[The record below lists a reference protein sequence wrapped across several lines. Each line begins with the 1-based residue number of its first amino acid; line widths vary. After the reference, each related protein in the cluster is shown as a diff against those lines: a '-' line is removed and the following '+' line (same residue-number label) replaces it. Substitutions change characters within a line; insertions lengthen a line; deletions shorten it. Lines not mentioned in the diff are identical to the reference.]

1 MKYHFNYCWHFLLAD
16 AFPMKEAVEKWKDD
30 QGRYFYERDYR
41 EQGWQEVTLPHTF
54 NDGDLF
60 VAPIQDAGSGQKRTC
75 AFYRKM
81 FSLEE
86 AWRGSKILLEFEGMR
101 QTCYLYVNG
110 RMAGYYEA
118 GVAPFGFDITSY
130 VEFGGENLIALA
142 TDNTAT
148 RNIDFC
154 IAETPNEPGVEPGS
168 YLLAQDKAVPEDRQG
183 VGFFWNCNDFNPS
196 LGGIT
201 RPVYLHVKP
210 KVYLTLPLYSN
221 LQTKGVYVYGSDYD
235 LEKGTARVHVEA
247 ELRNESGREARA
259 QLRVSVEKLTGIGA
273 EKASAGHLDGIDA
286 ETVLAEGTGEASAE
300 TVLAEGTSEA
310 SAETA
315 FAEGT
320 DGIDTETVL
329 AEGSDEASTEMFSA
343 GQSGSTC
350 VHVFSSGQV
359 TIPAGSPVIPPLSI
373 TPADAYKKEILADG
387 RIHYVPREEEEVSP
401 TVADSVQTVGISA
414 VSDAISLRFWN
425 LEDPFL
431 YRVRIELLVN
441 GDAVDQEVIE
451 TGFRKVEYD
460 KDKGIVINGHSVWL
474 TGYAQRSTNE
484 WAAIGVAPEWLKD
497 QDMMW
502 LRESNSNHIR
512 WMHVAA
518 TLPDIRS
525 CDRHGV
531 VCTQPAGDK
540 EKENFGRQ
548 WNQRVELMRDIIIA
562 FRNHPSILFWE
573 AGNNSI
579 SLEHMRE
586 MTALKR
592 LLDSDGGR
600 FMGCRTI
607 NTEDVVAESEYVG
620 TMLNRHAARFLA
632 EHGPITETEYSREEA
647 PRRIWDDFTPPDFDY
662 RNKYIG
668 KGGKKQVGRDFW
680 DLTME
685 EMILAE
691 AGGYAE
697 FFHDRIGGASGKDM
711 YSAAAALCW
720 TDSAQHGRQSWS
732 ENGRMS
738 GRVDPVRIRKQNF
751 YLYQVMQS
759 GAPMVKVIGH
769 WNYPPEEKENYRYP
783 LKKFNG
789 EFWEETGEYAY
800 REPNKKT
807 VYVAGSYHILRMELW
822 INGERAGTSG
832 KPVNSFLFPFEN
844 IDVTR
849 KGERR
854 MAGSGRNDSG
864 VAAGLAGDGSV
875 TAVGCGGS
883 DRIEA
888 VGFDEQ
894 GREVARDVIYT
905 AGKPAKLHLTL
916 HTSPQGF
923 LADGADVAY
932 LDVEVLDGE
941 GRLCPLCDSRIDFV
955 TEGEAQ
961 FLGGY
966 NSGRFNGYGKAD
978 SVIHQEHV
986 YAECGNNRVFL
997 RSTFRAGKIS
1007 VKAVMEGVP
1016 AETVAWESVAVER
1029 EPLSLHEPNV
1039 WYADYSAQAPE
1050 REDAFPAI
1058 PAADAL
1064 KYQAPEQDYCKI
1076 LIQGQEPDNGGVPS
1090 VNRNGSVWGSVLIIL
1105 ERMLSTWPDRELFTY
1120 GFDREKGMLTVHSGD
1135 NTILAEAGRTHLL
1148 VNGQENLMDGEPYV
1162 TERGAFVMEVNALIP
1177 YIRNVSCQYDDRVHV
1192 LRIELK

>member
-1 MKYHFNYCWHFLLAD
+1 MKYNFNYCWHFLLAD
-16 AFPMKEAVEKWKDD
+16 AFPMREALEKWKD
-30 QGRYFYERDYR
+30 GSGKYFYEKDYQ

-54 NDGDLF
+54 NDADLF

-75 AFYRKM
+75 AFYRRV
-81 FSLEE
+81 FPLEKE
-86 AWRGSKILLEFEGMR
+86 RQGGKILLEFEGMR

-118 GVAPFGFDITSY
+118 GVAPFGFDITPY
-130 VEFGGENLIALA
+130 AEFGEENLIALV

-148 RNIDFC
+148 RNIGFC
-154 IAETPNEPGVEPGS
+154 IAETPNVPEVEPGS
-168 YLLAQDKAVPEDRQG
+168 YLFAQEEAVPEDRQG

-201 RPVYLHVKP
+201 RPVWLHVKP
-210 KVYLTLPLYSN
+210 EIYLTLPLYSN

-235 LEKGTARVHVEA
+235 PEKGTVRVHVEA
-247 ELRNESGREARA
+247 ELRNESGREAEV
-259 QLRVSVEKLTGIGA
+259 QLRVSLEK
-273 EKASAGHLDGIDA
+273 
-286 ETVLAEGTGEASAE
+286 
-300 TVLAEGTSEA
+300 
-310 SAETA
+310 
-315 FAEGT
+315 T
-320 DGIDTETVL
+320 DG
-329 AEGSDEASTEMFSA
+329 
-343 GQSGSTC
+343 TC
-350 VHVFSSGQV
+350 VHTFSSEKGKL
-359 TIPAGSPVIPPLSI
+359 PAGEPVTPLLSVTPP
-373 TPADAYKKEILADG
+373 DAYREEILADG
-387 RIHYVPREEEEVSP
+387 RRHYVPRGEEEVAP
-401 TVADSVQTVGISA
+401 TVTDSVQVQVVEA
-414 VSDAISLRFWN
+414 VSGVIPLRFWN
-425 LEDPFL
+425 VEDPFL
-431 YRVRIELLVN
+431 YRVKVELLAD
-441 GDAVDQEVIE
+441 GEAIDQEVIE

-460 KDKGIVINGHSVWL
+460 KDRGVIINGRSVWL
-474 TGYAQRSTNE
+474 TGYAQRATNE

-502 LRESNSNHIR
+502 LKESNSNHIR

-518 TLPDIRS
+518 ALPDIRS

-540 EKENFGRQ
+540 EAENFGRQ
-548 WNQRVELMRDIIIA
+548 WDQRVELMRDIIIA

-579 SLEHMRE
+579 SREHMRE

-592 LLDSDGGR
+592 LLDPKGGR

-632 EHGPITETEYSREEA
+632 ERGPITETEYSREEA

-662 RNKYIG
+662 RNRYIG
-668 KGGKKQVGRDFW
+668 KGGKKQVARDFW

-738 GRVDPVRIRKQNF
+738 GRVDPVRIRKQNY

-759 GAPMVKVIGH
+759 RTPMVKIIGH
-769 WNYPPEEKENYRYP
+769 WNYPPKGNGNYRYP
-783 LKKFNG
+783 LKTFNG
-789 EFWEETGEYAY
+789 EYWEETGEYAY
-800 REPNKKT
+800 REPERKT
-807 VYVAGSYHILRMELW
+807 VYVAGSYDILRMELW
-822 INGERAGTSG
+822 INGEKAGVSE

-849 KGERR
+849 QGTVHCSV
-854 MAGSGRNDSG
+854 SG
-864 VAAGLAGDGSV
+864 
-875 TAVGCGGS
+875 
-883 DRIEA
+883 RIEA
-888 VGFDEQ
+888 VGFDAQ
-894 GREVARDVIYT
+894 GREAARDVLYT
-905 AGKPAKLHLTL
+905 AGSPAKLRLTL
-916 HTSPQGF
+916 HTSPEGF
-923 LADGADVAY
+923 LADGADIAY
-932 LDVEVLDGE
+932 LDVEVLDSE
-941 GRLCPLCDSRIDFV
+941 GRLCPLCDSRIDFE

-966 NSGRFNGYGKAD
+966 NSGRFNGYGRED
-978 SVIHQEHV
+978 SVIHQSYV

-997 RSTFRAGKIS
+997 RSTFRQGKVA
-1007 VKAVMEGVP
+1007 VKAVMAGVP
-1016 AETVAWESVAVER
+1016 AETAAWESVAVER
-1029 EPLSLHEPNV
+1029 APLSLNEPNV
-1039 WYADYSAQAPE
+1039 RYADYPEQAPE
-1050 REDAFPAI
+1050 REDAFPAV
-1058 PAADAL
+1058 PAADEL
-1064 KYQAPEQDYCKI
+1064 KYEAPEQDYCKI
-1076 LIQGQEPDNGGVPS
+1076 LIRGQEPDNGGVPS
-1090 VNRNGSVWGSVLIIL
+1090 VNKNGSVWGSVLIVL
-1105 ERMLSTWPDRELFTY
+1105 DRMLSTWKDKELFTY
-1120 GFDREKGMLTVHSGD
+1120 EFQRESGRLTVCSGG
-1135 NTILAEAGRTHLL
+1135 NTIIAEAGRTHLL

-1177 YIRNVSCQYDDRVHV
+1177 HIQGVSCQYDERVHV
-1192 LRIELK
+1192 LRIDLKQTE